1 MIFLSSHKKVL
12 LLLILSWHC
21 SSIDPNEKVYFNG
34 FIWTGDLVQPR
45 ASAMIVRGEKIVFVG
60 SDFEAK
66 SMVDADAI
74 LVDLQGNFVTPGLID
89 NHVHFINGGT
99 QLSQVNLYDVSSK
112 EEFQKRILEIH
123 NLLPEGKWMLGGNW
137 DHEKWGGSYPDRS
150 WIDDEVIDRPVLL
163 DRLDGH
169 MALANGLALT
179 MAKINKES
187 VDPDGGIIQKDN
199 NGVPTG
205 ILKDNAIALCSK
217 LIPKVSNQ
225 ELDEALNKAMNL
237 ALSKGITQVH
247 DMGSWEDLKTYK
259 RSYDAGSL
267 KIRVKLFTWYENWRD
282 ILKYVAQNG
291 PGDDWLKWNGVKGM
305 MDGSLGSRT
314 AWMHRPYLPD
324 RHSNEKEFIQTA
336 GILTVQDTLEF
347 KELLRK
353 TDELEI
359 QHAVHAIGDKANDWI
374 LDEFEK
380 IRAENGERDRRS
392 RIEHA
397 QHLSPSA
404 VDRFAEENI
413 IPSMQPY
420 HLYDDGCWAHKRV
433 EYDLLRRTYV
443 FKTLLS
449 KGANLTFGS
458 DWTVAPLDPLTG
470 IHAAVTRKT
479 RDNKNPNGWFP
490 EEKISVDQAL
500 RCYTINNAFSA
511 FWEETT
517 GSLSVGKNAD
527 FVVHSHNLLTASS
540 DEILK
545 SKVVRTVVAGR
556 DYLFN

>member
-89 NHVHFINGGT
+89 NHVHFIIGGT

-150 WIDDEVIDRPVLL
+150 WIDDVVMDRPVLL

-205 ILKDNAIALCSK
+205 ILKDNAIALCSN

-259 RSYDAGSL
+259 RSYNAGNL

-336 GILTVQDTLEF
+336 GILTVQDTMEF

-404 VDRFAEENI
+404 VDRFAEESI

-433 EYDLLRRTYV
+433 EYDLLSRTYV
-443 FKTLLS
+443 FKTLLA

-490 EEKISVDQAL
+490 KEKISVDQAL

-511 FWEETT
+511 FWEQTT

-540 DEILK
+540 DDILK